1 MQMLKNR
8 STKIFGKVLPKVYM
22 LKPLRKLESNL
33 GQTSEINKKKKN
45 KKKKKKSSSV
55 SATYGSQTNSFSIL
69 DKLTVKLV
77 S

>member
-8 STKIFGKVLPKVYM
+8 STKIFGRVLPKVYM
-22 LKPLRKLESNL
+22 LKPLRKLESDL
-33 GQTSEINKKKKN
+33 GQTSEKQINKKKK
-45 KKKKKKSSSV
+45 KSNSLST
-55 SATYGSQTNSFSIL
+55 TYGSQTNSSSIL